1 MTLVNFSS
9 RTIQISDQA
18 QVILEHRYFLKD
30 SDNKVIEDPNGLF
43 RRVAKAIAK
52 IELDYGKL
60 PVAATLE
67 ENDFFV
73 MMSKLE
79 FIPNSPTLMNAGP

>member
-43 RRVAKAIAK
+43 RRVC
-52 IELDYGKL
+52 
-60 PVAATLE
+60 
-67 ENDFFV
+67 
-73 MMSKLE
+73 
-79 FIPNSPTLMNAGP
+79 